1 MREHE
6 DSILNDEE
14 FINLSMSSLDRAVAL
29 FREKYRGDEDARKKD
44 EEELRERIDGIT
56 DMRKK
61 DNTIKVQGREQAITK
76 ALDVVSDC
84 MDNG

>member
-1 MREHE
+1 MKEHE

-29 FREKYRGDEDARKKD
+29 FREKYRGEEDARKRAED
-44 EEELRERIDGIT
+44 ELRERIEDIT
-56 DMRKK
+56 DIRKK
-61 DNTIKVQGREQAITK
+61 DNTIKVQGRDQAITK